1 MLNIHQSVLW
11 ILHCLGMLNIY
22 QSFLWILNCLGMLNI
37 YLSLFFI
44 YQYVCDNF
52 ARVRVHL
59 TRAHAQIQ
67 LFYITLSKILYTIYL
82 GV

>member
-1 MLNIHQSVLW
+1 
-11 ILHCLGMLNIY
+11 
-22 QSFLWILNCLGMLNI
+22 MLNI